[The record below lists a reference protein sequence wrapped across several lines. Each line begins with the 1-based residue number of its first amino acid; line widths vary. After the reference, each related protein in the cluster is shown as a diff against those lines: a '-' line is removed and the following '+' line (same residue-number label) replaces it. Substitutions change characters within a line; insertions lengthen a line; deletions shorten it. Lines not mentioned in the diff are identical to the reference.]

1 MSMPRRTVVQDLPL
15 DPEEYQRY
23 GRQMIMPGFGLPS
36 QVALKNAKVAVVG
49 AGGLGCPVLQYLA
62 GSGTGADS
70 TWTGTIGIFDH
81 DTVSL
86 SNLHRQ
92 ILHTTDRAGMNKSE
106 SACLALR
113 ALNTKIN
120 LIPNP
125 VPITPSTALDLLR
138 PYTILLDCTDR
149 PLTRYL
155 LSDAAI
161 RLDIPLVSGA
171 AISSAG
177 QWAVYGG
184 MRKNGA
190 KRACYRCIWPSVLA
204 GSGGNGRCEELGV
217 WPVVTG
223 MIGVGMA
230 GEAIKLILAKEDPEP
245 LLHLHHLG
253 SNPLIRSIRMKG
265 PSPKCIACGP
275 DATITDDLEA
285 FGYDAFC
292 SGGDT
297 SPETTDETGL
307 VDGHAGMRLSVKEL
321 DLMLQQAP
329 DKTFLIDT
337 RPPVEFGIYIPL
349 ATILSD
355 PSSIPISS
363 ETVFICRR
371 GNDSQIAAA
380 ALRKAIPNSET
391 IRIRDVRGGLKSWG
405 KEIDINFPIY

>member
-1 MSMPRRTVVQDLPL
+1 MSLPRRTVVQDLPL

-62 GSGTGADS
+62 GSGV
-70 TWTGTIGIFDH
+70 GTIGIFDD

-125 VPITPSTALDLLR
+125 VSITPSTALDLLR

-161 RLDIPLVSGA
+161 RLDIALVSGA

-190 KRACYRCIWPSVLA
+190 RRACYRCIWPSVLA

-285 FGYDAFC
+285 FGYDEFC

-297 SPETTDETGL
+297 RPETTDETGL

-329 DKTFLIDT
+329 DKTSLIDT
-337 RPPVEFGIYIPL
+337 RPPVEFGIYVPL

-363 ETVFICRR
+363 EMVFICRR

-391 IRIRDVRGGLKSWG
+391 VRIRDVRGGLKSWG

>member
-1 MSMPRRTVVQDLPL
+1 MTLPRRIATEDLPL
-15 DPEEYQRY
+15 DAEEYERY
-23 GRQMIMPGFGLPS
+23 GRQMIMPDFGLPG

-62 GSGTGADS
+62 GSGV
-70 TWTGTIGIFDH
+70 GTIGIFDH
-81 DTVSL
+81 DIVSL

-92 ILHTTDRAGMNKSE
+92 ILHTTDRAGMNKAE

-125 VPITPSTALDLLR
+125 VPITSSTALELLR

-155 LSDAAI
+155 LSDAAV

-184 MRKNGA
+184 MRKDGA
-190 KRACYRCIWPSVLA
+190 RRACYRCIWPSVLA
-204 GSGGNGRCEELGV
+204 GGGGNGRCEELGV

-230 GEAIKLILAKEDPEP
+230 GEAIKLILGKEDPEP

-275 DATITDDLEA
+275 NATITDNLEA
-285 FGYDAFC
+285 FGYDEFC
-292 SGGDT
+292 SGPDAG
-297 SPETTDETGL
+297 PETTDETGL
-307 VDGHAGMRLSVKEL
+307 VDGEVGTRLSVKEL
-321 DLMLQQAP
+321 DLLLQERP
-329 DKTFLIDT
+329 DHVLLIDT
-337 RPPVEFGIYIPL
+337 RPRVEFEICSVPGSKNIPL

-355 PSSIPISS
+355 PRSVPAAH

-371 GNDSQIAAA
+371 GNDSQLAAV
-380 ALRKAIPNSET
+380 ALRKVFPADERTSV
-391 IRIRDVRGGLKSWG
+391 RDVRGGLKSWG
-405 KEIDINFPIY
+405 KEVDVNFPVY

>member
-62 GSGTGADS
+62 GSGV
-70 TWTGTIGIFDH
+70 GTIGIFDH

-307 VDGHAGMRLSVKEL
+307 VDGHAGMRLSVKVC
-321 DLMLQQAP
+321 AVG
-329 DKTFLIDT
+329 T
-337 RPPVEFGIYIPL
+337 RVCDCSMPPRSWISCCNRRR
-349 ATILSD
+349 TKLS
-355 PSSIPISS
+355 
-363 ETVFICRR
+363 
-371 GNDSQIAAA
+371 
-380 ALRKAIPNSET
+380 L
-391 IRIRDVRGGLKSWG
+391 
-405 KEIDINFPIY
+405 

>member
-1 MSMPRRTVVQDLPL
+1 MSLPRRTVVQDLPL

-62 GSGTGADS
+62 GSGV
-70 TWTGTIGIFDH
+70 GTIGIFDH

-190 KRACYRCIWPSVLA
+190 RRACYRCIWPSVLA

-285 FGYDAFC
+285 FGYDEFC

-307 VDGHAGMRLSVKEL
+307 VDGHAGMRLGVKEL

-329 DKTFLIDT
+329 DKTSLIDT
-337 RPPVEFGIYIPL
+337 RPPVEFGIYVPL

-391 IRIRDVRGGLKSWG
+391 VRIRDVRGGLKSWG